1 MPPNTLH
8 KKTKLTTSKQPSALK
23 RKASTDLPPALAHPI
38 EDNAAQASTNHAQK
52 HASIKEISSL
62 YDQTYLDTITEIKR
76 LLQYYAF
83 VLAANANPDLNPDV
97 AFAANVDANIDTN
110 EMTVTVEDA
119 KTELKAILDDL
130 ASKPEVVGMEDVRKV
145 LMDCGIV
152 VDVREGQDGK
162 KEVDVRLL

>member
-1 MPPNTLH
+1 MSAQA
-8 KKTKLTTSKQPSALK
+8 KASALK
-23 RKASTDLPPALAHPI
+23 RKAPTDLPPALTHPI
-38 EDNAAQASTNHAQK
+38 EDNATQASTNHAQK
-52 HASIKEISSL
+52 HASVKEISNL
-62 YDQTYLDTITEIKR
+62 YEQTYLDTITEIKR

-83 VLAANANPDLNPDV
+83 VLAADANPDLNPDV
-97 AFAANVDANIDTN
+97 AFAANVDANMNTN

-130 ASKPEVVGMEDVRKV
+130 ASKPEVVGMEEVRKV